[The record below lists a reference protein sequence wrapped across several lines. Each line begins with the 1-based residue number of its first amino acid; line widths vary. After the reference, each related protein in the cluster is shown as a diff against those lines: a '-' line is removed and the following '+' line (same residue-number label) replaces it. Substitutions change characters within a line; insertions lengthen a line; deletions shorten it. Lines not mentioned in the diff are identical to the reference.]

1 MSRNDGLEVKK
12 LDDYIKKMV
21 NQYTIE
27 YPKESKKFVR
37 EQAKK
42 VKANVKVDT
51 PKVTGNLR
59 KAWKHSVSSRKGKV
73 NGNVYNNAP
82 HAHLVEDG
90 HFNVDGTWNEG
101 KHMLYNTML
110 KSRPE
115 IDSEFDKF
123 VEDVLEI
130 K

>member
-1 MSRNDGLEVKK
+1 MSRNDGLSAEELEK
-12 LDDYIKKMV
+12 YIKKMV
-21 NQYTIE
+21 TQYTVE

-37 EQAKK
+37 EQVKK
-42 VKANVKVDT
+42 VKTDLKAET

-59 KAWKHSVSSRKGKV
+59 KSWKHKVSARKG
-73 NGNVYNNAP
+73 NARGEIYSNAP
-82 HAHLVEDG
+82 HVHLVEDG

-123 VEDVLEI
+123 VEDILEI